1 MGVDFIPMKFCGV
14 PSCLALGVGAC
25 FCFCFCFFRINQRA
39 TVFVLCGSHNEDPRD
54 ALSPLPSHG
63 DLAAQLAAE
72 IAARPRSQYHKQSKQ
87 SLKETQR
94 PNGTVNG
101 THRTAAVKESQP
113 QRNKSTPRPPAPH
126 FQSPGSQVR
135 SSPQSC
141 TCSVIARPLLSL
153 GVAYIGLSQPA
164 CLFLSWLK

>member
-25 FCFCFCFFRINQRA
+25 FCFCFCFFRIPPTRNGFC
-39 TVFVLCGSHNEDPRD
+39 FVVSHNVNEDPRD

-63 DLAAQLAAE
+63 DLGAQLAAE

-135 SSPQSC
+135 SSSQSSC
-141 TCSVIARPLLSL
+141 TWCAWRHFALAVKS
-153 GVAYIGLSQPA
+153 
-164 CLFLSWLK
+164 